1 MSLDSTPIDTTPWV
15 FDPRPERGENTGTA
29 LLAASR
35 KIQLRE
41 VLEIIAQLEA
51 EGARDSREAVAQ
63 MEKEIEKVL
72 SRFMKEKGLTELIE
86 FYRWIK
92 GSPKVAERH
101 LRKLIE
107 SFLANNHPEI
117 FSRFIYLFTDDWRDN
132 MATVDDA
139 RSEEALRFRLPNGR
153 MIWIKEAVEVLLTNV
168 K

>member
-1 MSLDSTPIDTTPWV
+1 
-15 FDPRPERGENTGTA
+15 
-29 LLAASR
+29 
-35 KIQLRE
+35 
-41 VLEIIAQLEA
+41 
-51 EGARDSREAVAQ
+51 

-92 GSPKVAERH
+92 GSPKAAERH